1 MRGEGTSSRMTR
13 DSFRARRTRIC
24 SHPTRASPLP
34 KKRHVCL
41 MCHTCTPR
49 LNPAFAEM
57 EEAATKER
65 EAAKTQQQHSQY
77 QHQHQG
83 NKNSL
88 KITKYVGVQR
98 KILT

>member
-1 MRGEGTSSRMTR
+1 MTR
-13 DSFRARRTRIC
+13 DSFRARCTRIC

-41 MCHTCTPR
+41 MCHMCTPR
-49 LNPAFAEM
+49 LNPAFAET

-88 KITKYVGVQR
+88 KITNYVGVQR